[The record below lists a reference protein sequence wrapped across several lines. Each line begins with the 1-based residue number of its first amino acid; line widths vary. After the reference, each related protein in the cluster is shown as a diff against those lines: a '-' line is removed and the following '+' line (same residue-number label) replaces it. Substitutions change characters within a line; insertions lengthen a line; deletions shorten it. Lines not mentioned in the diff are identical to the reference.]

1 MKALDI
7 LKDIFLEERDIWVLL
22 SSPKNL
28 TTHYRGELR
37 HIECDE
43 ICTWGEYVELEKK
56 IERYKYHSDRSLS
69 RELGEVLAKCVKV
82 SRLYGEYHDWVVVPV
97 AMHWSRY
104 ILRGFHHT
112 GYLAKDFG
120 KTHNLLYKPLLST
133 RYTPRQSKLSRT
145 LRIKNK
151 KNSFSIKNGYTVPS
165 HIILIDDV
173 VSSGSTLHE
182 ASAVLK
188 AAGAKVIICF
198 TLASNQ

>member
-1 MKALDI
+1 MTFLSV
-7 LKDIFLEERDIWVLL
+7 LKDIFLEQDERISAI

-43 ICTWGEYVELEKK
+43 ICTWGEYRQLEKK

-69 RELGEVLAKCVKV
+69 RELGEVLAKCVEV
-82 SRLYGEYHDWVVVPV
+82 SHLYGEYDDWVVVPV

-112 GYLAKDFG
+112 GCLAKVFA
-120 KTHNLLYKPLLST
+120 KTHNLLYKSLLST

-145 LRIKNK
+145 IRIKNK

-182 ASAVLK
+182 AACVLK
-188 AAGAKVIICF
+188 ASGAQVVICF